1 MIILP
6 SLWPFTK
13 TPLVALPAGGYGS
26 AETPCLGR
34 FGKVI
39 ASGGILLNESGN
51 SPDTTSSS
59 DLPMV
64 TVGASSGGSASHFE
78 VLSHVHPRPDAACLL
93 FGLSLSCVC
102 TQAYQRVLIPLFFPL
117 PFPAR
122 PPPSLVGGRFP
133 ACAEPGGRSRLPPSA
148 GRNSRDALKSRNGQK
163 KREIK

>member
-34 FGKVI
+34 FRKVI
-39 ASGGILLNESGN
+39 ASGCILLSKAGN
-51 SPDTTSSS
+51 STDTTTSP

-64 TVGASSGGSASHFE
+64 TVGASSGGSAGHFE
-78 VLSHVHPRPDAACLL
+78 ALSHVHPRPDAACLL
-93 FGLSLSCVC
+93 FGLSLSRVRV
-102 TQAYQRVLIPLFFPL
+102 QAYQRVLIPLFFPL

-122 PPPSLVGGRFP
+122 PPPSFVGGRSP
-133 ACAEPGGRSRLPPSA
+133 ACAEPGARSRLPPSA
-148 GRNSRDALKSRNGQK
+148 GSIPQRPQEPKTA
-163 KREIK
+163 